1 MSADITGGPEVL
13 SEVSRRA
20 WALEQA
26 NTLMAALVASG
37 ATPVGETA
45 VQNMADKMLAYLET
59 PFRVADAK
67 LIEAAR
73 GYDGRQD
80 AGTLIGMLADALE
93 RIGRGG

>member
-1 MSADITGGPEVL
+1 MSDITGGPEVL
-13 SEVSRRA
+13 SEVARRA
-20 WALEQA
+20 WAVDQA
-26 NTLMAALVASG
+26 VVLAAAGQLPAGTALKTVAD
-37 ATPVGETA
+37 
-45 VQNMADKMLAYLET
+45 QMLAYLET